1 MAVDMF
7 MKIDD
12 VEGETS
18 SKEFPK
24 NIDVISWNWG
34 MTQSGSAQTGTG
46 AGSGKVNVHDLTFT
60 KYIDSSTH
68 NLMKM
73 CCNGKHFKLA
83 TLTVRKAGG
92 TPLPYLVIKLHDG
105 LISGVHTGG
114 NGGDD
119 RFTENVT
126 LNFAKFEVSYTPQGA
141 GAIPGGTKDTA
152 WNIAANSD
160 KLG

>member
-12 VEGETS
+12 IGGES
-18 SKEFPK
+18 SVKGFEK
-24 NIDVISWNWG
+24 SMDIISWNWG
-34 MTQSGSAQTGTG
+34 MTQSGSAHSGTG
-46 AGSGKVNVHDLTFT
+46 AGSGKVNVQDLTFS
-60 KYIDSSTH
+60 KFIDSATH

-73 CCNGKHFKLA
+73 CCSGKPFKLA
-83 TLTVRKAGG
+83 MLTARKAGG
-92 TPLPYLVIKLHDG
+92 TPHPYLVIKLHDG

-114 NGGDD
+114 SGGDD
-119 RFTENVT
+119 RFTESVT
-126 LNFAKFEVSYTPQGA
+126 LNFAKFEITYTPQGSTE
-141 GAIPGGTKDTA
+141 GAKDAA